1 MLADL
6 HEDYEIDNDELIELP
21 QIKEMHYELINES
34 IQEQVDDPFESK
46 TNFIDTYFELIESQ
60 LESNGENPEVSES
73 IKNDAIQFCL
83 EIVKKIDGKY
93 NIDVDM
99 DTLEE
104 KSLEDIKAF
113 TYSLYDFFLI
123 HYPKNLKKFFV
134 KYIVSH
140 MDDIANS
147 LDHLKD
153 RNDVVT
159 NSLKNKLQD
168 DRAVLILSNLKTV
181 IEHIDTLDISG
192 LDILGVY
199 NPERYEIYVLSEAI
213 QDCLISD
220 SFAHSFFYPLVGDFE
235 DDNYTNIYLA
245 IESGLLKK
253 FKKTVGVDND

>member
-1 MLADL
+1 MQD
-6 HEDYEIDNDELIELP
+6 H
-21 QIKEMHYELINES
+21 
-34 IQEQVDDPFESK
+34 IQDVHIMYGS
-46 TNFIDTYFELIESQ
+46 NVLDTKSGTSAYK
-60 LESNGENPEVSES
+60 PH
-73 IKNDAIQFCL
+73 DAIYFDA
-83 EIVKKIDGKY
+83 EGNIVEPDATGTIPNTAVYMK
-93 NIDVDM
+93 
-99 DTLEE
+99 TQ
-104 KSLEDIKAF
+104 EDIS
-113 TYSLYDFFLI
+113 SLSS
-123 HYPKNLKKFFV
+123 YPVWNKTLKETD
-134 KYIVSH
+134 INQL
-140 MDDIANS
+140 DIANS

-220 SFAHSFFYPLVGDFE
+220 SFE

-253 FKKTVGVDND
+253 FKKTVGVDDD